1 MPHNYIVTQL
11 RLLDS
16 SHQDVGISK
25 LNTNLA
31 NLSNLM
37 KELRNNNL
45 DLSEMEQLYK
55 DFQGVQYRLE
65 GQKEGIGRAKSQ
77 ALQEASPKTAIQNL
91 GKHYKMLYRNAL
103 ENEPQHQG
111 VALPAPRQA
120 ASAEDESAH
129 ERQLQDELE
138 SEGVVVASAKVSLA
152 CPISQTRMVHP
163 MVNAQCGHTYD
174 RTAVNEHIRRCRSL
188 TVKCPVAGCVGF
200 VNQANLRPNKK
211 IAELLAQDS
220 GS

>member
-25 LNTNLA
+25 LNTNLT
-31 NLSNLM
+31 NLTNLM
-37 KELRNNNL
+37 KEMRNNDL

-55 DFQGVQYRLE
+55 NFQGVQYRLE
-65 GQKEGIGRAKSQ
+65 AQKEGIERSKSQ
-77 ALQEASPKTAIQNL
+77 ALQENSPKTAIQNL
-91 GKHYKMLYRNAL
+91 GNHYKALYRNAL

-111 VALPAPRQA
+111 VSLPAPRQA
-120 ASAEDESAH
+120 VSSEEESAR

-138 SEGVVVASAKVSLA
+138 AEGVVVAGAKISLT

-163 MVNAQCGHTYD
+163 MLNTQCGHTYD
-174 RTAVNEHIRRCRSL
+174 RNAVNEHIRRCRSL
-188 TVKCPVAGCVGF
+188 TVKCPVAGCVGH
-200 VNQANLRPNKK
+200 VNQANLRPNKQ
-211 IAELLAQDS
+211 IAELLLQDS
-220 GS
+220 SN